1 MSTPLD
7 PRREYGGT
15 YFVQDRSNEEELT
28 RVAIQDQMTTAGM
41 GGVLPEQPDP
51 MRFRRVLDVGCG
63 TSDWLMEVART
74 YPDISHLVGIDVSQK
89 MIEYARTQAQAQ
101 QVSDRVEFRLMDALQ
116 MLEFPADSF
125 DLVNQRFGVSYLR
138 TWDWPKLLHEYLR
151 VTRPGGVIRITE
163 ATFITE
169 SSSPALNRTFELTRN
184 TLYQA
189 GHLFTS
195 DNNGVTSELGRL
207 LKQFGVQN
215 VQTRPHALEYRAGT
229 AEGRLFY
236 EDMRHVLRT
245 ALPFYQKWGQAPEDY
260 EAMSQQALSEMQQP
274 DFVAIWTI
282 LTAWGTKP
290 LKHTK
295 TAPTREES

>member
-1 MSTPLD
+1 MSTPRD
-7 PRREYGGT
+7 PRQEHGGT

-51 MRFRRVLDVGCG
+51 ARFRQVLDVGCG
-63 TSDWLMEVART
+63 TGDWLIEVAKT
-74 YPDISHLVGIDVSQK
+74 YPDISRLVGIDVNHK
-89 MIEYARTQAQAQ
+89 MIEYARTQAEVQ

-116 MLEFPADSF
+116 MLEFPTDYF

-138 TWDWPKLLHEYLR
+138 TWDWPKLLHEYQR
-151 VTRPGGVIRITE
+151 VTRPRGIIRITE

-169 SSSPALNRTFELTRN
+169 SSSPALIRIYELTRN
-184 TLYQA
+184 TLYRA
-189 GHLFTS
+189 GHLFTL
-195 DNNGVTSELGRL
+195 DNNGVTSELAGL
-207 LKQFGVQN
+207 LKQPGIQN
-215 VQTRPHALEYRAGT
+215 VQTHTHALEYRAGT

-236 EDMRHVLRT
+236 EDMRQVFRT
-245 ALPFYQKWGQAPEDY
+245 ALPFYQKWGQAPVDY
-260 EAMSQQALSEMQQP
+260 EAITQQALSEMQQP
-274 DFVAIWTI
+274 DFMATWIL

-295 TAPTREES
+295 AAPTPEA